1 MDFAPFISGWYIKPD
16 VCDSL
21 IAYFEESPNKNPGK
35 VGGPVR
41 IDLDRK
47 DSLDVVV
54 SPKDSDERI
63 QQYLSELKTVCN
75 NYIEQ
80 YPWSSNQQAAW
91 GINQNFNIQR
101 YLPRQGFKAWHC
113 ERSGPAAVPVTRHL
127 VFMTYLNDV
136 TDEGGTEWFHQQLT
150 ISPKK
155 GLTII
160 WPTDWTHLHRGVVSP
175 TQTKYITTG
184 WYSYNLEGNI

>member
-1 MDFAPFISGWYIKPD
+1 MDFAPFISGWYIKPE
-16 VCDSL
+16 VCDGL
-21 IAYFEESPNKNPGK
+21 IDYFEQSPDKNPGK

-101 YLPRQGFKAWHC
+101 YLPGQGFKAWHC

-136 TDEGGTEWFHQQLT
+136 TDAGGTEWFHQQLI

-155 GLTII
+155 GLTVI